1 MPHNICSFIPVTKVI
16 NDVLLKYDNYHVLF
30 IFVQLQFFIMSK
42 CEQCIIKQFNSLK
55 SLTTDELV
63 RISKCKTSMII
74 KKGEVIF
81 EEGEM
86 LNGVYCVKDG
96 ICKLSKLSE
105 NGKDQ
110 IVKMVVK
117 GQLLG
122 QRSLISDESS
132 NLQAVALND
141 MEVCFIPKSE
151 ILKDLQNNSKFSF
164 DVLKEMAHDLKEAD
178 DVIVN
183 MAQKHV
189 RQRLAETL
197 VYIHDTFGTNPDG
210 TLSILL
216 SREDFA
222 NIVGTA
228 TESAIRVLSQFKKD
242 GLISSIG
249 KQIKIEDLSGL
260 KRVE

>member
-1 MPHNICSFIPVTKVI
+1 MFSLFLHN
-16 NDVLLKYDNYHVLF
+16 NHLLG
-30 IFVQLQFFIMSK
+30 MSK

-55 SLTTDELV
+55 SLTKEELIRV
-63 RISKCKTSMII
+63 SNCKTSRVI

-81 EEGEM
+81 DEGDTI
-86 LNGVYCVKDG
+86 NGVYCVKDG

-122 QRSLISDESS
+122 QRSLITEETS
-132 NLQAVALND
+132 NLQATALND

-151 ILKDLQNNSKFSF
+151 IIANLLKNPKFSF
-164 DVLKEMAHDLKEAD
+164 DVLKDMAHDLKEAD
-178 DVIVN
+178 DIIVN
-183 MAQKHV
+183 MAQKSV

-197 VYIHDTFGTNPDG
+197 IYIHDSFGTNPDG

-228 TESAIRVLSQFKKD
+228 TESAIRVLSQFKKE
-242 GLISSIG
+242 GLISTVG
-249 KQIKIEDLSGL
+249 KFIKIEDFNEL
-260 KRVE
+260 KRIE

>member
-1 MPHNICSFIPVTKVI
+1 MG
-16 NDVLLKYDNYHVLF
+16 
-30 IFVQLQFFIMSK
+30 K

-55 SLTTDELV
+55 ALTTDELV
-63 RISKCKTSMII
+63 RISGCKKTMSI
-74 KKGEVIF
+74 KKGDVIF
-81 EEGEM
+81 DEGEM

-96 ICKLSKLSE
+96 ICKLSKLSA

-122 QRSLISDESS
+122 QRSLISNESS

-151 ILKDLQNNSKFSF
+151 IINDLQNNPKFSF
-164 DVLKEMAHDLKEAD
+164 EVLKEMAHDLKESD
-178 DVIVN
+178 DIIVN
-183 MAQKHV
+183 MAQKSV
-189 RQRLAETL
+189 RQRLAEAL
-197 VYIHDTFGTNPDG
+197 IYIHDSFGTNPDR
-210 TLSILL
+210 TLSVLL

-228 TESAIRVLSQFKKD
+228 TESAIRVLSQFKRE
-242 GLISSIG
+242 GLIATVG
-249 KQIKIEDLSGL
+249 KQIKIENIDAL

>member
-1 MPHNICSFIPVTKVI
+1 MG
-16 NDVLLKYDNYHVLF
+16 
-30 IFVQLQFFIMSK
+30 K
-42 CEQCIIKQFNSLK
+42 CEQCIIKQFNALK
-55 SLTTDELV
+55 SLTNEELV
-63 RISKCKTSMII
+63 RISGCKTTRVV
-74 KKGEVIF
+74 KKGEIIF
-81 EEGEM
+81 EEGEII
-86 LNGVYCVKDG
+86 NGIYCVKDG

-122 QRSLISDESS
+122 QRSLITEEPS

-141 MEVCFIPKSE
+141 MEICFIPKHE
-151 ILKDLQNNSKFSF
+151 IINDLQNNAKFSYEI
-164 DVLKEMAHDLKEAD
+164 LKEMAHDLKEAD
-178 DVIVN
+178 DIIVN
-183 MAQKHV
+183 MAQKSV

-197 VYIHDTFGTNPDG
+197 VYIHDSFGVNPDR
-210 TLSILL
+210 TLSVLL

-228 TESAIRVLSQFKKD
+228 TESAIRVLSQFKKE
-242 GLISSIG
+242 GLISIIG
-249 KQIKIEDLSGL
+249 KQIRIESIEDL

>member
-1 MPHNICSFIPVTKVI
+1 MFS
-16 NDVLLKYDNYHVLF
+16 LF
-30 IFVQLQFFIMSK
+30 LRNFQIIGMSK

-55 SLTTDELV
+55 SLTKEELV
-63 RISKCKTSMII
+63 RVSNCKTSRKI
-74 KKGEVIF
+74 KKGEIIF
-81 EEGEM
+81 EEGEAV
-86 LNGVYCVKDG
+86 NGVYCVKDG

-117 GQLLG
+117 GQLIG
-122 QRSLISDESS
+122 QRSLVTDENS

-151 ILKDLQNNSKFSF
+151 IIADLQKNPTFSYNMLKD
-164 DVLKEMAHDLKEAD
+164 MAEDLKESD
-178 DVIVN
+178 DIIVN
-183 MAQKHV
+183 MAQKSV

-197 VYIHDTFGTNPDG
+197 VYIHESFGVNPDK
-210 TLSILL
+210 TLSVLL

-228 TESAIRVLSQFKKD
+228 TESAIRVLSQFKKE
-242 GLISSIG
+242 GLISTVG
-249 KQIKIEDLSGL
+249 KHIKIEDLAGL

>member
-1 MPHNICSFIPVTKVI
+1 
-16 NDVLLKYDNYHVLF
+16 
-30 IFVQLQFFIMSK
+30 MSK
-42 CEQCIIKQFNSLK
+42 CEQCIVKQFNSLK
-55 SLTTDELV
+55 SLTKEELSRV
-63 RISKCKTSMII
+63 SSCKTTRFI

-81 EEGEM
+81 EEGETI
-86 LNGVYCVKDG
+86 NGVYCVKDG

-110 IVKMVVK
+110 IVKIIVK
-117 GQLLG
+117 GDLLG
-122 QRSLISDESS
+122 QRSLVTDESA
-132 NLQAVALND
+132 NLQATALND

-151 ILKDLQNNSKFSF
+151 IINDLQKNSKFSF

-178 DVIVN
+178 DIIVN
-183 MAQKHV
+183 MAQKSV

-197 VYIHDTFGTNPDG
+197 GYIHNNFGTNQDG
-210 TLSILL
+210 TLSVVL

-228 TESAIRVLSQFKKD
+228 TESAIRVISQFKKE
-242 GLISSIG
+242 GLISTKG
-249 KQIKIEDLSGL
+249 KQIKIENLEAL

>member
-1 MPHNICSFIPVTKVI
+1 MG
-16 NDVLLKYDNYHVLF
+16 
-30 IFVQLQFFIMSK
+30 K
-42 CEQCIIKQFNSLK
+42 CEQCIIKQFNALK
-55 SLTTDELV
+55 SLTKEELV
-63 RISKCKTSMII
+63 RISGCKTSKFI
-74 KKGEVIF
+74 KKGEIIF
-81 EEGEM
+81 DEGESI
-86 LNGVYCVKDG
+86 NGVYCVKEG

-122 QRSLISDESS
+122 QRSLITDEVS
-132 NLQAVALND
+132 NLQAVALNN
-141 MEVCFIPKSE
+141 MEVCFIPKRE
-151 ILKDLQNNSKFSF
+151 IINNLQNNPKFSF

-178 DVIVN
+178 NIIVN
-183 MAQKHV
+183 MAQKSV

-197 VYIHDTFGTNPDG
+197 VYIHDSFGVNPDK

-228 TESAIRVLSQFKKD
+228 TESAIRVLSQFKKEA
-242 GLISSIG
+242 LISVVG
-249 KQIKIEDLSGL
+249 KQIRIENLEGL

>member
-1 MPHNICSFIPVTKVI
+1 
-16 NDVLLKYDNYHVLF
+16 
-30 IFVQLQFFIMSK
+30 MSK

-55 SLTTDELV
+55 SLTKDELV
-63 RISKCKTSMII
+63 RISACKTSKII

-81 EEGEM
+81 EEGDT

-96 ICKLSKLSE
+96 VCKLSKLSE

-151 ILKDLQNNSKFSF
+151 IIADLQKNPKFSF
-164 DVLKEMAHDLKEAD
+164 DVLQDMANDLKEAD
-178 DVIVN
+178 DIIVN
-183 MAQKHV
+183 MAQKSV
-189 RQRLAETL
+189 KQRLAETL
-197 VYIHDTFGTNPDG
+197 VYIYNSFGVNPDG
-210 TLSILL
+210 TLSVLL
-216 SREDFA
+216 SREDYA
-222 NIVGTA
+222 SIVGTA
-228 TESAIRVLSQFKKD
+228 TESAIRVLSQFKKE
-242 GLISSIG
+242 GLITTVG
-249 KQIKIEDLSGL
+249 KFIKIEDLNGL

>member
-1 MPHNICSFIPVTKVI
+1 MIIVI
-16 NDVLLKYDNYHVLF
+16 FFLF
-30 IFVQLQFFIMSK
+30 LQNFQISGMSK
-42 CEQCIIKQFNSLK
+42 CEQCIVKQFNSLK
-55 SLTTDELV
+55 SLTKDELV
-63 RISKCKTSMII
+63 RISGCKTSMVI

-81 EEGEM
+81 DEGEAI
-86 LNGVYCVKDG
+86 NGVYCIKDG

-117 GQLLG
+117 GELLG
-122 QRSLISDESS
+122 QRSLITGETA
-132 NLQAVALND
+132 NLQATALND

-151 ILKDLQNNSKFSF
+151 IIKDLQNNSQFSF
-164 DVLKEMAHDLKEAD
+164 DVLKSMANDLKEAD
-178 DVIVN
+178 DIIVN
-183 MAQKHV
+183 MAQKSV

-197 VYIHDTFGTNPDG
+197 VYIHDSFGANRDG
-210 TLSILL
+210 TLSVLL

-228 TESAIRVLSQFKKD
+228 TESAIRVLSQFKKER
-242 GLISSIG
+242 LITAVG
-249 KQIKIEDLSGL
+249 KQIKIEDLEGL